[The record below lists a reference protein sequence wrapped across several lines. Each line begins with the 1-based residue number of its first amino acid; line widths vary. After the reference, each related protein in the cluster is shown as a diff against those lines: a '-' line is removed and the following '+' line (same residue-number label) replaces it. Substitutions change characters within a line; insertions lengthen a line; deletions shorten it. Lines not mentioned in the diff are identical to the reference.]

1 MAEMKSPDGTETL
14 NPPTEEGAR
23 VLRALGWT
31 GGSTSRSPSARTE
44 GETEERPRRG
54 PGRPRKNPEG

>member
-1 MAEMKSPDGTETL
+1 MAEMKSPDGTESVT
-14 NPPTEEGAR
+14 PPTEEGAR

-31 GGSTSRSPSARTE
+31 GGTSRAAKSTSEDTE
-44 GETEERPRRG
+44 APPRRG

>member
-1 MAEMKSPDGTETL
+1 MPEMKSPDGTETL
-14 NPPTEEGAR
+14 TPPTEEGVR

-31 GGSTSRSPSARTE
+31 GGATRSQSSASAE
-44 GETEERPRRG
+44 GTEERPRRG

>member
-1 MAEMKSPDGTETL
+1 MPEMKSPDGTETL

-31 GGSTSRSPSARTE
+31 GGTTRSTSSASAE
-44 GETEERPRRG
+44 GNEERPRRG

>member
-1 MAEMKSPDGTETL
+1 MPEMKSPDGSETL

-31 GGSTSRSPSARTE
+31 GGSTRSQSSASSAE
-44 GETEERPRRG
+44 STEERPRRG